1 MKIEVK
7 KNILARNDTT
17 AAENR
22 ERLSRQGVC
31 MINLMASPGAG
42 KTSVIMKAIESLSGD
57 HAMAVIEGDIAS
69 EIDSLAIE
77 AMNIPA
83 LQINTGGSCHLT
95 ASMISSAL
103 DYLDLDSLDLVIVEN
118 VGNLV
123 CPAEFDLGE
132 TGRVMIASITE
143 GHDKPHKYP
152 TIFKEVDAI
161 LVNKVDLLPY
171 CDFDMAS
178 FRQVVEDL
186 NPDGAIIELSC
197 KDGYGTDEWC
207 HWMKTAIS
215 ESKTRLSS

>member
-7 KNILARNDTT
+7 KNILARNDTA

-22 ERLSRQGVC
+22 ERLSQEGVC

-42 KTSVIMKAIESLSGD
+42 KTSVIMKAIESLSD
-57 HAMAVIEGDIAS
+57 RYAMAVIEGDIAS

-77 AMNIPA
+77 AVNIPA

-103 DYLDLDSLDLVIVEN
+103 DHLDLDSLDLVIVEN

-152 TIFKEVDAI
+152 AIFKKVDAI
-161 LVNKVDLLPY
+161 LVNKIDLLPY
-171 CDFDMAS
+171 CDFDMS
-178 FRQVVEDL
+178 NFHDVVEGL

-207 HWMKTAIS
+207 NWMEAAIS
-215 ESKTRLSS
+215 ECKTRLSS